1 MYPPYKPPADPQ
13 ETAYRTFRK
22 YGLDDFNSLE
32 AVGAVTQLPNSPPPQ
47 EVVITRGQLNL
58 LLLEAHK
65 KSANS
70 TEEVAAIRELGKING
85 LYEKEAPVININIHQ
100 DMKKLEVMSDADLL
114 NLAGQDTELLTNEPL
129 NYEEIEEGEYEE
141 VSDG

>member
-1 MYPPYKPPADPQ
+1 
-13 ETAYRTFRK
+13 
-22 YGLDDFNSLE
+22 
-32 AVGAVTQLPNSPPPQ
+32 
-47 EVVITRGQLNL
+47 
-58 LLLEAHK
+58 
-65 KSANS
+65 
-70 TEEVAAIRELGKING
+70 